1 MNEITGPALITGGAK
16 RLGRAMILAMAEDG
30 HDVAVHYSSSKDDA
44 EATAEEA
51 RAFGVKAVTV
61 QADLL
66 DRDDTQ
72 SLVARAV
79 DALGAPLSVLVNN
92 ASIFDYD
99 NLETASF
106 ETWDRHM
113 KSNLEAP
120 YFLTQAFAAQV
131 SRGARDEF
139 GEPIAS
145 GCVVNMVDMRVRKF
159 TPEFSTYTI
168 AKAGLWAFTQT
179 AAQGLAPD
187 IRVNAIGPGPT
198 MKAERQSDA
207 HFREQ
212 RSKTILE
219 RGADTSEI
227 NKALRFI
234 LTSHSVTGQLLCVD
248 GGQHLGWRT
257 PDVLGPE

>member
-1 MNEITGPALITGGAK
+1 MYEIKGPALITGGAK
-16 RLGRAMILAMAEDG
+16 RIGRAMTLALAEDG
-30 HDVAVHYSSSKDDA
+30 HDVAIHYSSSQTAA
-44 EATAEEA
+44 ENTAEEA

-61 QADLL
+61 HADLL
-66 DRDDTQ
+66 DRSNTLT
-72 SLVARAV
+72 LVERSAEAI
-79 DALGAPLSVLVNN
+79 GAPLSVLVNN

-99 NLETASF
+99 NIETASP
-106 ETWDRHM
+106 ESWDRHM

-120 YFLTQAFAAQV
+120 YFLTQSFAAQV
-131 SRGARDEF
+131 KGKHKDEAN
-139 GEPIAS
+139 EPIAA
-145 GCVVNMVDMRVRKF
+145 GCVVNMVDMRVRKL

-198 MKAERQSDA
+198 MKAERQSET
-207 HFREQ
+207 HFRDQ

-219 RGADTSEI
+219 RGADAAEI

-234 LTSHSVTGQLLCVD
+234 LSSHSVTGQLLCVD
-248 GGQHLGWRT
+248 GGQHLGWQT

>member
-1 MNEITGPALITGGAK
+1 MYEITGPALITGGAK
-16 RLGRAMILAMAEDG
+16 RLGRAMVLALAEDG
-30 HDVAVHYSSSKDDA
+30 HDVAIHYSSSKDDA
-44 EATAEEA
+44 EQTAREA
-51 RAFGVKAVTV
+51 RTFGVKAVTV
-61 QADLL
+61 HADLL
-66 DRDDTQ
+66 SRAEVST
-72 SLVARAV
+72 LVGRASE
-79 DALGAPLSVLVNN
+79 ALSNPISILINN

-99 NLETASF
+99 NINSASP
-106 ETWDRHM
+106 ETWDRHI

-120 YFLTQAFAAQV
+120 YFLTQSFAAQV
-131 SRGARDEF
+131 LTKEKDDA

-145 GCVVNMVDMRVRKF
+145 GCVVNMVDMRVRKL

-198 MKAERQSDA
+198 MKAERQTET
-207 HFREQ
+207 HFRDQ

-219 RGADTSEI
+219 RGADTVEI

-234 LTSHSVTGQLLCVD
+234 LSSHSVTGQLLCVD

-257 PDVLGPE
+257 PDVLGLE